1 MRFIYNRFLN
11 GGTYN
16 GIAAEL
22 TQMGVKTPYGNEKW
36 IGPTVRNILTN
47 EKYKGDA
54 LLQKKYT
61 SDYLTKKMLVNHGE
75 VPQYYVSECHE
86 AIIESQIFGLVQ
98 AEVLRRN
105 GMSGRHSNT
114 HIFSTKIQ
122 CADCGAWF
130 GPVVYH
136 SNTPKRRI
144 VWRCSDKYNKAHEKC
159 HTPALDIEAIKDAF
173 VRSLN
178 EKLEHRDEVL
188 GNLMEIRN
196 LISGGERTLQQQT
209 ALWEESRLL
218 EEQIQALIMQNARIA
233 MDQEQYQKEFDE
245 LVERHSRVKQEYEE
259 QAIAAEQDV
268 GRVAQIDYFISTL
281 EELNAP
287 VTEFDEQLW
296 ISMVDHVVV
305 HSKEDIR
312 VVYRDGI
319 EK

>member
-1 MRFIYNRFLN
+1 MITVFIDHSWCTV
-11 GGTYN
+11 GG
-16 GIAAEL
+16 
-22 TQMGVKTPYGNEKW
+22 
-36 IGPTVRNILTN
+36 
-47 EKYKGDA
+47 
-54 LLQKKYT
+54 
-61 SDYLTKKMLVNHGE
+61 
-75 VPQYYVSECHE
+75 
-86 AIIESQIFGLVQ
+86 
-98 AEVLRRN
+98 
-105 GMSGRHSNT
+105 
-114 HIFSTKIQ
+114 
-122 CADCGAWF
+122 
-130 GPVVYH
+130 
-136 SNTPKRRI
+136 
-144 VWRCSDKYNKAHEKC
+144 
-159 HTPALDIEAIKDAF
+159 F

-188 GNLMEIRN
+188 ENLKEIRN

>member
-1 MRFIYNRFLN
+1 MGASTRP
-11 GGTYN
+11 
-16 GIAAEL
+16 EL
-22 TQMGVKTPYGNEKW
+22 
-36 IGPTVRNILTN
+36 L
-47 EKYKGDA
+47 
-54 LLQKKYT
+54 
-61 SDYLTKKMLVNHGE
+61 
-75 VPQYYVSECHE
+75 
-86 AIIESQIFGLVQ
+86 
-98 AEVLRRN
+98 
-105 GMSGRHSNT
+105 
-114 HIFSTKIQ
+114 
-122 CADCGAWF
+122 
-130 GPVVYH
+130 
-136 SNTPKRRI
+136 
-144 VWRCSDKYNKAHEKC
+144 
-159 HTPALDIEAIKDAF
+159 
-173 VRSLN
+173 
-178 EKLEHRDEVL
+178 L
-188 GNLMEIRN
+188 GNLKEIRN